1 MTSPCC
7 RVQTLG
13 TLLGLPIGVET
24 SRYHLVRA
32 RQIYWGISI
41 EMRRVIAGL
50 AALALVFCYAA
61 TLGGMVH
68 QWWTDE
74 DMGHAFL
81 APLVI
86 AWIVWRERGRW
97 KTLPVQP
104 SLWGFAVLA
113 LAACLQLASALG
125 AGLFAASL
133 ALLLSVIGLVL
144 CLLGFA
150 WLRVWA
156 FPLLLTLFMLPKL
169 AIVYNQIT
177 LPLQLVATRLA
188 GGMLSMAGFLVV
200 RDGNILNV
208 AGHSISV
215 VEACDGIRYLLPLGF
230 LALVFA
236 YAAGAKSWMRAVM
249 LAAAI
254 PTAIV
259 ANALRVAFS
268 GLSPK
273 LTEGTPHALLGTFI
287 FLLCLGLI
295 AGIYRLLARWQPN
308 HGSS

>member
-1 MTSPCC
+1 
-7 RVQTLG
+7 
-13 TLLGLPIGVET
+13 
-24 SRYHLVRA
+24 
-32 RQIYWGISI
+32 
-41 EMRRVIAGL
+41 MRRLI
-50 AALALVFCYAA
+50 AALASLALVLCYAS

-74 DMGHAFL
+74 DMGHGFL
-81 APLVI
+81 VPFVI
-86 AWIVWRERGRW
+86 AWIIWRERGRW

-104 SLWGFAVLA
+104 SQWGFVVLA
-113 LAACLQLASALG
+113 LAAALQVAATLG

-133 ALLLSVIGLVL
+133 AFVLSVTGLVV

-150 WLRVWA
+150 WLRIWA

-177 LPLQLVATRLA
+177 LPLQLLATQLA
-188 GGMLSMAGFLVV
+188 GGMLSTAGFAVS
-200 RDGNILNV
+200 RQGNILNV

-215 VEACDGIRYLLPLGF
+215 VEACDGIRYLLPLAF

-236 YAAGAKSWMRAVM
+236 YAAGAKWWMRVAL

-254 PTAIV
+254 PTAII

-295 AGIYRLLARWQPN
+295 AAIYHLLVLASVRMRE
-308 HGSS
+308 S